1 MHGSLVFVHSI
12 VAIVMLVAILGAAAS
27 VTAAT
32 WSALVPRIVGEDRV
46 AEAVSAQQSLNA
58 LVLVGA
64 PAVGGLLAR
73 AFGSGPPLAVD
84 AAAFAMLTGAAML
97 VRTRRR
103 AADGRSAR
111 VRGGFEILRADQ
123 VLALLTLGLGLVIL
137 LVGMVDVVLVF
148 LIRRTL
154 HAGDGWYGTAEAA
167 WMAGMVAGALGA
179 RRLTTERV
187 QTWATI
193 AGAGLACAALAPF
206 AVVSV
211 VWMLVPL
218 AILGGLG
225 NGSAG
230 ACFSTLLLSR
240 IPDSARG
247 RVSAAANAVVG
258 GAQGSSLLI
267 GGAAAAVLGPRTIYA
282 IAGLLGATTAVAI
295 AVFHAV
301 RTTRA
306 DRLILAEGDE
316 SQQLTRPAPVTG

>member
-1 MHGSLVFVHSI
+1 MACTVPLVFVHSV

-46 AEAVSAQQSLNA
+46 AKAVSAQQSLNA

-64 PAVGGLLAR
+64 PAVGGLLAG

-84 AAAFAMLTGAAML
+84 AATFAMVTGAAML

-103 AADGRSAR
+103 PTGLAADGRSAR
-111 VRGGFEILRADQ
+111 VPGGFEILRADQ
-123 VLALLTLGLGLVIL
+123 VLAPLILGIGLVIL

-154 HAGDGWYGTAEAA
+154 HAGDGWYGTAGAA
-167 WMAGMVAGALGA
+167 WTAGMVAGALGA
-179 RRLTTERV
+179 SSITTERV

-206 AVVSV
+206 AVVSA

-218 AILGGLG
+218 SILGGLG
-225 NGSAG
+225 NGYAG

-267 GGAAAAVLGPRTIYA
+267 GGAAAAVLRPRTIYA
-282 IAGLLGATTAVAI
+282 VAGLLGATATVAI

-306 DRLILAEGDE
+306 DRLPLARGYE
-316 SQQLTRPAPVTG
+316 SLSS